1 MTSKPRIAIVI
12 GSTRPGR
19 YADKAAGWMLKQT
32 KARDDIEAELLDLRD
47 HPLPFFDE
55 KGPPM
60 STPSENPEALRWQ
73 KTLARYDGFVFV
85 VAEYNSSITGVLK
98 NALDQAYKEWGRKPF
113 TAIGYGG
120 AGAARAIEHLRQIAS
135 ALRMVSTAAT
145 VNIGG
150 ADFMS
155 TSPTGANKPS
165 KTSRQACLPPRSRL
179 WMSSSGGPT
188 RRWRRRPLKL
198 HSDATRIGA
207 EHRVADTMSR

>member
-1 MTSKPRIAIVI
+1 VTTKPRIAIVI

-19 YADKAAGWMLKQT
+19 YADKAAGWILKQT
-32 KARDDIEAELLDLRD
+32 KARDDIEAELVDLRD
-47 HPLPFFDE
+47 HPMPFFDE
-55 KGPPM
+55 KGPPI

-120 AGAARAIEHLRQIAS
+120 AGAARAIEHLRQITS
-135 ALRMVSTAAT
+135 ALQMVSTADT

-155 TSPTGANKPS
+155 TSPMGANKPIEDIEAHLQG
-165 KTSRQACLPPRSRL
+165 KTKSALDEL
-179 WMSSSGGPT
+179 
-188 RRWRRRPLKL
+188 
-198 HSDATRIGA
+198 
-207 EHRVADTMSR
+207 V